1 MLAEAW
7 RDRLVAAGV
16 EAPLA
21 ARLGI
26 FLELLQRWGQVLDL
40 TGRLDA
46 GELVRDHVVESLAGA
61 GWLQPGVMVDAG
73 SGSGF
78 PGIPLLLARPEVRGI
93 LVEPRQRR
101 WAFLKEAVRELGLD
115 AEVFRGRVEALD
127 CAGAAN
133 LTVRAL
139 AREAWEAEARR
150 LVASGGRVLWW
161 AGPRADVAPPEGF
174 ASVVTCPLPNPKRGR
189 LVVWGRC
196 ST

>member
-21 ARLGI
+21 AGLGV
-26 FLELLQRWGQVLDL
+26 FLELLSRWGQALDL
-40 TGRLDA
+40 TGRLHP
-46 GELVRDHVVESLAGA
+46 EMLIRDHILESLAGA
-61 GWLQPGVMVDAG
+61 PWVVPGVLVDVG
-73 SGSGF
+73 SGAGF
-78 PGIPLLLARPEVRGI
+78 PAVPLLLARPEVAAV

-101 WAFLKEAVRELGLD
+101 WAFLKEVVRELRLA
-115 AEVFRGRVEALD
+115 AEVFRGGVEELD
-127 CAGAAN
+127 LEGAAN

-139 AREAWEAEARR
+139 ARAAWQREAAR
-150 LVASGGRVLWW
+150 LLAGEGRVLWW